1 MGDRVDDVNP
11 DLVHGIAQHVVAPRI
26 EQAPARV
33 GWLGRRGNRG

>member
-1 MGDRVDDVNP
+1 MTPAMSLRVNVEAEA
-11 DLVHGIAQHVVAPRI
+11 LA